1 MNGSSDDIQDA
12 QGGKEVHKERS
23 VKILTQLVQNK
34 PVSSWNTLDVSL
46 YYFLFGID
54 VNISE
59 QTKLD

>member
-34 PVSSWNTLDVSL
+34 PVSSWSALDV
-46 YYFLFGID
+46 
-54 VNISE
+54 
-59 QTKLD
+59 